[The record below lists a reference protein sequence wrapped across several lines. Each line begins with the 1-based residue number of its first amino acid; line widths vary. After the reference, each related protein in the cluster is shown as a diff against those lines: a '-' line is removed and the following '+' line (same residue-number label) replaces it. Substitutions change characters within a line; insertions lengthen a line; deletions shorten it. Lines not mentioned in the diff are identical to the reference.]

1 MKVVAINGSPRKDGN
16 CAQMLE
22 VLGKVLEGEGIE
34 FEVCQPGAKVHPCMA
49 CYHCLDN
56 GTLRCVQD
64 DDGVNE
70 IIAKCIEADGIVLAS
85 PVYHGGI
92 AGGMKCVLDR
102 LILAAGCG
110 ENQLHHKVGAA
121 LCTLRRSGGMETY
134 QQLLGTINTM
144 EMVLVT
150 SDYWNAVH
158 GADKG
163 EVMQDTEG
171 AAAAAFDRARGHDGR
186 YVATETHDERNER
199 LAVQSYAVHDPVHDE
214 GCASQVARI
223 LHESDEQV

>member
-16 CAQMLE
+16 CTQMLE
-22 VLGKVLEGEGIE
+22 VLGKVLEQEGIE

-110 ENQLHHKVGAA
+110 DNQLKHKVGAA
-121 LCTLRRSGGMETY
+121 QREFRETPFSRESRKQPRRPHSSFANSLYGG
-134 QQLLGTINTM
+134 
-144 EMVLVT
+144 
-150 SDYWNAVH
+150 
-158 GADKG
+158 
-163 EVMQDTEG
+163 
-171 AAAAAFDRARGHDGR
+171 
-186 YVATETHDERNER
+186 
-199 LAVQSYAVHDPVHDE
+199 SYE
-214 GCASQVARI
+214 NRRI
-223 LHESDEQV
+223 

>member
-22 VLGKVLEGEGIE
+22 VLGKVLEQEGIE

-110 ENQLHHKVGAA
+110 DNQLKHKVGAA
-121 LCTLRRSGGMETY
+121 LCTLRRWAAWNHQASYDQHHGDGACHLG
-134 QQLLGTINTM
+134 LLERRTRRR
-144 EMVLVT
+144 
-150 SDYWNAVH
+150 
-158 GADKG
+158 
-163 EVMQDTEG
+163 Q
-171 AAAAAFDRARGHDGR
+171 GR
-186 YVATETHDERNER
+186 
-199 LAVQSYAVHDPVHDE
+199 
-214 GCASQVARI
+214 GCAGYRGR
-223 LHESDEQV
+223 

>member
-1 MKVVAINGSPRKDGN
+1 MKVVAINGSPRKGGN

-22 VLGKVLEGEGIE
+22 VLGEVLEREGIA
-34 FEVCQPGAKVHPCMA
+34 FEVCQLGAGVRPCMA
-49 CYHCLDN
+49 CYHCLN
-56 GTLRCVQD
+56 HGTLRCVQE
-64 DDGVNE
+64 DDGVND

-102 LILAAGCG
+102 LMLAAGCG
-110 ENQLHHKVGAA
+110 DNQLHHKVGAA

-134 QQLLGTINTM
+134 QQLLGTMNAM

-158 GADKG
+158 GAEIG
-163 EVMQDTEG
+163 EAARDVEG
-171 AAAAAFDRARGHDGR
+171 VEVVEKLGR
-186 YVATETHDERNER
+186 NLVWMLRVIEKAGIAPPETHHRTMFNFIR
-199 LAVQSYAVHDPVHDE
+199 
-214 GCASQVARI
+214 
-223 LHESDEQV
+223 